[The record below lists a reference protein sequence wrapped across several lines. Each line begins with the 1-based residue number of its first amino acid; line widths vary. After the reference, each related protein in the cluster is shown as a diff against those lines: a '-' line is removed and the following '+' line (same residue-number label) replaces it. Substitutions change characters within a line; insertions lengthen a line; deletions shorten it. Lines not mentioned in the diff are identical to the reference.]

1 MSNVRQL
8 EREVRVQMLETL
20 RGLLGKLDLILRGRG
35 DPGMFLSKEITRSKW
50 CSRRTSLPVISGR
63 LQRGRRKA
71 GRSVRSWLEQQ
82 LRGFPEG
89 GSGKEP
95 ACQCR

>member
-50 CSRRTSLPVISGR
+50 CSRRTSLPVDLRKTAEGQRESRKIS
-63 LQRGRRKA
+63 
-71 GRSVRSWLEQQ
+71 
-82 LRGFPEG
+82 
-89 GSGKEP
+89 
-95 ACQCR
+95 